1 MDFTIPEKKSV
12 KIKIYGKDYHITK
25 PTLKMVK
32 HLDKKSRDANEDE
45 KLDIMESYLCKVG
58 IPKEVLDSMEMGHIE
73 DLIKFVS
80 GSTAK
85 N

>member
-1 MDFTIPEKKSV
+1 MTFTIPEKKATT
-12 KIKIYGKDYHITK
+12 IKIYGNDYQIVK

-32 HLDKKSRDANEDE
+32 SLDKKTKDASDDE
-45 KLDIMESYLCKVG
+45 KLEVMECWLADVG
-58 IPKEVLDSMEMGHIE
+58 IPRHVLDTMEMGHIE

-80 GSTAK
+80 GSHQK